1 MIRRMRDFDWHGFG
15 IRRPVMGAL
24 VSAVCSALG
33 ASIGAVLLSLT
44 WQRGALLI
52 AIMFA
57 FTAFFQLRANLQL
70 ARAAGKR

>member
-1 MIRRMRDFDWHGFG
+1 MRNFDWDGFG
-15 IRRPVMGAL
+15 VRRPVMAAF
-24 VSAVCSALG
+24 VSAVFSAVG
-33 ASIGAVLLSLT
+33 AYIAAVLLSLT

-52 AIMFA
+52 AIMFV

>member
-1 MIRRMRDFDWHGFG
+1 MCDFDWDGFG
-15 IRRPVMGAL
+15 ARRPVVAAL
-24 VSAVCSALG
+24 VSAAISALG
-33 ASIGAVLLSLT
+33 TYIAAVLVSLT

-52 AIMFA
+52 ASMFG